1 MITNHLEGKSVIVT
15 GAGSGFGKVV
25 SQKAA
30 AGGALVTCGDIDAAA
45 VDALA
50 HAIRR
55 DGGQAQARRA
65 DVTRPED
72 MRTLVGAAVEAFG
85 RVDVMVN
92 NAGIMPLA
100 FVADHAIALDAWN
113 RCIDINFKGV
123 INGSVAAYDQMIAQG
138 QGHIINVAS
147 IFGNHPVAGGAVYGA
162 TKAAVIHFS
171 EAMRV
176 EARGKI
182 KVTTIRPTGV
192 PDTGLAAGVL
202 NPNSGVG
209 IVGHFAATFQDVAA
223 KLYAGTAPAEWVDPT
238 SIECAFLQPENIA
251 DAMLYAMNQPWGISI
266 ADITVRASGEY
277 HII

>member
-1 MITNHLEGKSVIVT
+1 MTNHLQGRSVIVT
-15 GAGSGFGKVV
+15 GAGSGFGKLV

-30 AGGALVTCGDIDAAA
+30 AAGASVTCGDVNADAVEAIA
-45 VDALA
+45 E
-50 HAIRR
+50 AIRR
-55 DGGQAQARRA
+55 DGGQAQACPA
-65 DVTRPED
+65 DVTNSDD
-72 MRTLVGAAVEAFG
+72 MRALVAAAVESFG

-92 NAGIMPLA
+92 NAGVMPLA
-100 FVADHAIALDAWN
+100 FIADHAIARDAWN

-123 INGSVAAYDQMIAQG
+123 INGSTAVYDQMVAQG

-171 EAMRV
+171 EALRV

-209 IVGHFAATFQDVAA
+209 IVGHFAAEFQEVAA
-223 KLYAGTAPAEWVDPT
+223 KLYGGTAPAEWVDPAH
-238 SIECAFLQPENIA
+238 IECAFLKPENIV
-251 DAMLYAMNQPWGISI
+251 DAMLYAMNQPWGVSI

-277 HII
+277 NII